1 MKKSELFYASILVPF
16 DYLLM
21 VLSGII
27 VYYLR
32 FQALVELRPVIYQ
45 LQFLKYLSL
54 ILIVSAIW
62 IGIFSLIGLYNL
74 AERRQPS
81 KEISR
86 IFIGCSAG
94 TMMVILFIF
103 FSQELF
109 SSRFIILA
117 NWLVSIIFLSLGH
130 FFINLIKISSYK
142 KGKGLE
148 PVLIF
153 GEGEETERIIKSL
166 KNKPEFGYQ
175 VLGHYNSSDKLIED
189 WQNKAYEISQ
199 IIQTN
204 HHLPEKESLKLVEFC
219 NEHQIVFKYTTNLF
233 GALSSNVR
241 TETLASIPV
250 IEIQRTGLQGWGKVY
265 KRIFDLVLGIL
276 ALVFLLPLFFY
287 LALIIKLG
295 SEGPVLIGLVRAGER
310 GKNFKLYKFRSMIKN
325 AEKIKKDLLQLNERK
340 DGVLFKMKN
349 DPRITKIG
357 KFLRRMSIDEL
368 PQLFNIIKGEMS
380 LVGPRPHEPTEVGKY
395 QKHHKQLLTIKPG
408 LTGLAQISGRS
419 DLSFEEEAKF
429 DIYYIENWSMSLDL
443 QILIKTIKV
452 ILFQKNVA

>member
-1 MKKSELFYASILVPF
+1 MRKTELFYTSILAPF
-16 DYLLM
+16 DYLLLI
-21 VLSGII
+21 LSGII

-32 FQALVELRPVIYQ
+32 FRALVELRPVIYQ

-54 ILIVSAIW
+54 ILIISAVW
-62 IGIFSLIGLYNL
+62 LGIFSLIGLYNL
-74 AERRQPS
+74 AEKRQLS

-94 TMMVILFIF
+94 TMVVILFIF

-117 NWLVSIIFLSLGH
+117 NWLVAIIFLSFGH

-153 GEGEETERIIKSL
+153 GEGEETERMVRSL
-166 KNKPEFGYQ
+166 KNKSEFGYQ
-175 VLGHYNSSDKLIED
+175 VLGSYSSSEQLIED

-204 HHLPEKESLKLVEFC
+204 HHLSEEENSKLVEFC

-233 GALSSNVR
+233 GALSNNMR
-241 TETLASIPV
+241 IEILAGLPI
-250 IEIQRTGLQGWGKVY
+250 IEIQRTGLQGWGKIY
-265 KRIFDLVLGIL
+265 KRVFDLIFSLM
-276 ALVFLLPLFFY
+276 ALVFLSPLFFY
-287 LALIIKLG
+287 LALIIKLD
-295 SEGPVLIGLVRAGER
+295 SKGPVLIGLVRAGER

-325 AEKIKKDLLQLNERK
+325 AEKIKKDLLQLNERE
-340 DGVLFKMKN
+340 DGILFKMKN

-380 LVGPRPHEPTEVGKY
+380 LVGPRPHEPAEVGKY

-419 DLSFEEEAKF
+419 DLSFEEEAKL
-429 DIYYIENWSMSLDL
+429 DIHYIENWLMSLDL
-443 QILIKTIKV
+443 QILIRTIKV
-452 ILFQKNVA
+452 ILSQKNVA